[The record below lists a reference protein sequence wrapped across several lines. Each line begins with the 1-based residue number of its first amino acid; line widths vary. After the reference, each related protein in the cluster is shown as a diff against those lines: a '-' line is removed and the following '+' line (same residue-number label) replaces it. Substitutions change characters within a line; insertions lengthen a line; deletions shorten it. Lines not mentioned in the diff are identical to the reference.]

1 MLQDEEIYVK
11 QEDHHGISF
20 SETPTYM
27 DFKLTSVAKSI
38 EGTKHHILKFHS
50 SRMIDPLTE
59 FTPPVRLHRKDL
71 MSTTENQESMS
82 ETGSKNNS
90 QETGIQGGNQGG
102 RTGIM
107 RRKTRKGYRV
117 NGGEWRV
124 KQEERVPWVLE
135 DFDGRN
141 TWIGTME
148 GGQSHNYVFF
158 VFAENGFKVVPANK
172 YYRFNQKSRYQT
184 LSIDEAEAKMNKR
197 IIVPRWFM
205 KKEIKENNHEEY
217 ASGPLYRLKTVAS
230 QRKSEFNGDRDG
242 YEELDFNE
250 EFADDE
256 ETPFIEGNEE
266 DNRELEER
274 IKREMRSANSLG
286 DEDKY
291 MSENAYDEKRK
302 MDKEGRKMR
311 KYLTYHEKNHIY
323 ETDEENNPYVSEEET
338 DSDTSNF
345 QRENLVKQE
354 KIIKDKKKQQL
365 QENMIQSELNTNKN
379 ISMASKTLSTEVS
392 NSLSNEFTK
401 HLALSSALKAQSQS
415 SFNSISSTRPY
426 LVTLKLPKQ
435 HLISYENSFQSSIS
449 TLSSPREASPERNK
463 RRKLDSDPNN
473 LEDSANLSSS
483 DSSRKIKIRTINNFQ
498 NHNLNSPLSPDSGTD
513 TFNTS
518 ESTSNHSYL
527 VTEEELKNAIQSK
540 KMNAKELLKS
550 FKPQLG
556 MNPKNRDLILEL
568 VTRIAKMENG
578 YLVLKN

>member
-1 MLQDEEIYVK
+1 MLEDEKIHVN
-11 QEDHHGISF
+11 QESHHNIDSL
-20 SETPTYM
+20 ETPAYM

-50 SRMIDPLTE
+50 TRMIDPLTD
-59 FTPPVRLHRKDL
+59 FTPPVRLHRKDP
-71 MSTTENQESMS
+71 MSTVGIQESMS

-90 QETGIQGGNQGG
+90 QETVSSGTTQSTKTNIFKK
-102 RTGIM
+102 
-107 RRKTRKGYRV
+107 KTRQGYRI
-117 NGGEWRV
+117 NKAEWILR
-124 KQEERVPWVLE
+124 QEERVPWVLE

-217 ASGPLYRLKTVAS
+217 PSGPIYRLRTVAS
-230 QRKSEFNGDRDG
+230 QRKSELNGDRDG

-274 IKREMRSANSLG
+274 IKREMRSANLLE
-286 DEDKY
+286 DENKY
-291 MSENAYDEKRK
+291 MSENSYDEKRR

-323 ETDEENNPYVSEEET
+323 ETDEENNPYVSEDDT

-345 QRENLVKQE
+345 QRGNLVKQE

-365 QENMIQSELNTNKN
+365 QDNAIQSDFNTNKN
-379 ISMASKTLSTEVS
+379 FSIVSKALSTEVS
-392 NSLSNEFTK
+392 NSLSNDFTK
-401 HLALSSALKAQSQS
+401 HLALSSALKTQKQDY
-415 SFNSISSTRPY
+415 FHSIGPTRPY
-426 LVTLKLPKQ
+426 LITLKLPKQ
-435 HLISYENSFQSSIS
+435 HLISYANSFQSS
-449 TLSSPREASPERNK
+449 LSSPRETSPERNK
-463 RRKLDSDPNN
+463 RRKLDSDVNN
-473 LEDSANLSSS
+473 LEDSSNLSSS
-483 DSSRKIKIRTINNFQ
+483 DSTRKIKIRTINNLQ
-498 NHNLNSPLSPDSGTD
+498 DHNLNSPLSPNSGSD
-513 TFNTS
+513 THNTA
-518 ESTSNHSYL
+518 ESTSNDSYL
-527 VTEEELKNAIQSK
+527 VTEEELKNAIQSR

-550 FKPQLG
+550 FKPQLE
-556 MNPKNRDLILEL
+556 MNSKNRDLILEL